1 MAADAEPDP
10 DGTRIGRPRLWLVR
24 HGETEWARLGR
35 HTGRT
40 DVPLTALGRS
50 QAVAVGLKLAGATFS
65 EVLSSPLERALDTA
79 RIAGH
84 GRHVELVDDLRE
96 WDYGKDEG
104 RTSEQIRQERPNWSL
119 WTDGPLGGETIEE
132 VATRADRVIARVRA
146 SSGDVLCFAHG
157 HVLRI
162 LTARWLEM
170 PPVDGQRFALATAT
184 VSVLGWEHDTSVI
197 LRWNEACVP
206 AT

>member
-1 MAADAEPDP
+1 MAADAAPDP
-10 DGTRIGRPRLWLVR
+10 EGRKLARPRLWLVR

-50 QAVAVGLKLAGATFS
+50 QAVAVGLKLGGATFS
-65 EVLSSPLERALDTA
+65 EVLASPLERALETA

-84 GRHVELVDDLRE
+84 GRRVELVDDLRE

-104 RTSEQIRQERPNWSL
+104 RTTEQIRQDRPDWSI
-119 WTDGPLGGETIEE
+119 WNDGPLGGETIEE
-132 VATRADRVIARVRA
+132 VAARADRVIARVRA
-146 SSGDVLCFAHG
+146 DSGDVLCFAHG

-162 LTARWLEM
+162 LAARWLEL

-184 VSVLGWEHDTSVI
+184 LSVLGWERETSVI

-206 AT
+206 A